1 MSLTPSVLGWPPLAG
16 YYCFLLPSSNPN
28 QWYFAQR
35 LHTKF
40 KQCKGIIIELIHF
53 SFIFPA
59 FPSNLISVPLL

>member
-1 MSLTPSVLGWPPLAG
+1 MH
-16 YYCFLLPSSNPN
+16 LPSSSPN

-53 SFIFPA
+53 SFIFLV
-59 FPSNLISVPLL
+59 FPSNLISVPLLYVPVIYFSALINI